1 MVKAGQCRVSFD
13 RQAGK
18 EKYGRESEE
27 TVEKENSTE
36 KENSMEKENSI
47 KKENSMEKDAADMD
61 SVRAESP
68 VEEAVGLLEV
78 YGLTCAFLAAD
89 AGCKAADVW
98 LETFDK
104 NKPANA
110 DSLPVPLLVTVKFRG
125 SVAAVEAAMEAGEAM
140 AKSVTGV
147 VQRHIIP
154 RPTKDTEKMLK
165 ISAFDK
171 N

>member
-1 MVKAGQCRVSFD
+1 
-13 RQAGK
+13 
-18 EKYGRESEE
+18 
-27 TVEKENSTE
+27 
-36 KENSMEKENSI
+36 ME
-47 KKENSMEKDAADMD
+47 A
-61 SVRAESP
+61 R
-68 VEEAVGLLEV
+68 EEAVGLLEV

-89 AGCKAADVW
+89 AGCKAADVR

-110 DSLPVPLLVTVKFRG
+110 DALPVPLLVTVKFRG

-140 AKSVTGV
+140 AKSLTGV

-154 RPTKDTEKMLK
+154 RPTQDTEKMLK
-165 ISAFDK
+165 LNAFDK